1 MVGRAPFLFHSIV
14 ILSTNVLKTCPN
26 LRTTTT
32 ILIFV
37 PLFPI
42 VPILP
47 MMANIPNEISSENN
61 DPQEYGSGEEDVETA
76 IQFPDDAEQGQ
87 DLIDLYEEMY
97 DYLTENY
104 GDASVEAPNYDNIMD
119 VNDEINVRV
128 PGKREIKKT
137 LWKVRLY
144 MLRY

>member
-1 MVGRAPFLFHSIV
+1 MFSRLAQIY
-14 ILSTNVLKTCPN
+14 VLALN
-26 LRTTTT
+26 

-47 MMANIPNEISSENN
+47 MMANIPNEISENN

-128 PGKREIKKT
+128 PGKKEKKK
-137 LWKVRLY
+137 LFWRKVRTCI
-144 MLRY
+144 RRIDTW